1 MCPEVQHQGG
11 CLDKIKIDNICTGFW
26 ALVRY
31 SEFATNSPNRPA
43 SRTLWSFWEWT
54 PVLLLVQQ
62 MIYVDQGCQG
72 ARVQDAVQ
80 RACVKGDAAS
90 GAPVTLGA
98 GA

>member
-1 MCPEVQHQGG
+1 M
-11 CLDKIKIDNICTGFW
+11 DKIKIDNICTSFW

-31 SEFATNSPNRPA
+31 SELATNSPNRPA

-54 PVLLLVQQ
+54 PVLQLANDLCGSR
-62 MIYVDQGCQG
+62 MSRG